1 MRNTSTIVF
10 SCVVIYVFRLLELWR
25 LGRALISVVLVTQEM
40 TRLNSV
46 EEFSLHSDITE
57 QERVKEMQ
65 SLTKT
70 YQ

>member
-1 MRNTSTIVF
+1 MGNTSTIVF

-70 YQ
+70 FQ

>member
-1 MRNTSTIVF
+1 MENTSTIVF

-46 EEFSLHSDITE
+46 EEFSLHSDIIE

-65 SLTKT
+65 SLTRT
-70 YQ
+70 FQ

>member
-1 MRNTSTIVF
+1 MGNTSTIVF

-46 EEFSLHSDITE
+46 EEFSLHSDIIE
-57 QERVKEMQ
+57 QKRVREMQ
-65 SLTKT
+65 SLTRT
-70 YQ
+70 FQ

>member
-1 MRNTSTIVF
+1 MGNTSTIVF

-25 LGRALISVVLVTQEM
+25 LGRPLISVILVTQEM

-46 EEFSLHSDITE
+46 EEFSLHSDIIE
-57 QERVKEMQ
+57 QERGEEMQ

-70 YQ
+70 FQ

>member
-1 MRNTSTIVF
+1 MGNTSTIVF
-10 SCVVIYVFRLLELWR
+10 SCVVIYVFRLLELWL
-25 LGRALISVVLVTQEM
+25 LGRTLISVVLVTQEI

-46 EEFSLHSDITE
+46 EEFSLHSDIIE

-70 YQ
+70 FQ

>member
-1 MRNTSTIVF
+1 MGNTSTIVF

-46 EEFSLHSDITE
+46 EEFSLHIEIIE
-57 QERVKEMQ
+57 QERGKEMQ
-65 SLTKT
+65 SLPKT
-70 YQ
+70 FQ

>member
-1 MRNTSTIVF
+1 MGNTSTIVF

-25 LGRALISVVLVTQEM
+25 LGRPLISVVLVTQEM

-46 EEFSLHSDITE
+46 EEFSLHSDIIE
-57 QERVKEMQ
+57 QERGKELQ

-70 YQ
+70 FQ

>member
-46 EEFSLHSDITE
+46 EEFSLHSDIIE
-57 QERVKEMQ
+57 QERVREMQ

-70 YQ
+70 FQ

>member
-1 MRNTSTIVF
+1 MGNTSTIVF
-10 SCVVIYVFRLLELWR
+10 SCVVIYVFRLLELWL
-25 LGRALISVVLVTQEM
+25 LGRALISVVLVTQEI

-46 EEFSLHSDITE
+46 EEFSLHSDIIE

-70 YQ
+70 FQ

>member
-1 MRNTSTIVF
+1 MGNTSTIVF
-10 SCVVIYVFRLLELWR
+10 SCVVIYVFRLLELLR
-25 LGRALISVVLVTQEM
+25 IGRALISVVLVTQEI

-46 EEFSLHSDITE
+46 EEFSLHSDIIE

-70 YQ
+70 FQ

>member
-1 MRNTSTIVF
+1 MNTSTIVF
-10 SCVVIYVFRLLELWR
+10 SCVVIYVFRLLELWW
-25 LGRALISVVLVTQEM
+25 LGRALVSVVLVTQEI

-46 EEFSLHSDITE
+46 EEFSLHSDIIE

-70 YQ
+70 FQ

>member
-1 MRNTSTIVF
+1 MGNTSTIVF

-46 EEFSLHSDITE
+46 EEFSLHSDIIE
-57 QERVKEMQ
+57 QERVREMQ

-70 YQ
+70 FQ

>member
-1 MRNTSTIVF
+1 MRY
-10 SCVVIYVFRLLELWR
+10 VVRLLELWL
-25 LGRALISVVLVTQEM
+25 LGRTLISVVLVTQEI

-46 EEFSLHSDITE
+46 EEFSLHSDIIE

-70 YQ
+70 FQ

>member
-1 MRNTSTIVF
+1 MGNTSTIVF

-40 TRLNSV
+40 TRLNSL
-46 EEFSLHSDITE
+46 EEFSLHSDIIE

-70 YQ
+70 LQ

>member
-1 MRNTSTIVF
+1 MGNTSTIAF
-10 SCVVIYVFRLLELWR
+10 SCVVIYVFRLLELLR
-25 LGRALISVVLVTQEM
+25 LGRALISVVLVTQEI

-46 EEFSLHSDITE
+46 EEFSLQSDIIE

-70 YQ
+70 FQ

>member
-1 MRNTSTIVF
+1 MGNTSTIVF

-46 EEFSLHSDITE
+46 EEFSLHSDIIE

-70 YQ
+70 FQ

>member
-1 MRNTSTIVF
+1 MGNTSTIVF

-25 LGRALISVVLVTQEM
+25 LGRALISVVLVTQEI

-46 EEFSLHSDITE
+46 EEFSLHSDIIE

-70 YQ
+70 FQ

>member
-1 MRNTSTIVF
+1 MGNTSTIVF

-40 TRLNSV
+40 TRLNSI
-46 EEFSLHSDITE
+46 EEFSLHSDIIE
-57 QERVKEMQ
+57 QKRVREMQ

-70 YQ
+70 FQ